1 MKKGMVL
8 LTGFLLAF
16 SIFLT
21 GCGGTDNTRKENHS
35 DGSAEVKNKKD
46 NNTSDEYV
54 EDGLLLKVGEWTKDK
69 DYDTKV
75 TLEKIATPKIKV
87 DLGDL
92 NMLIKDVKIFKR
104 ENVSDAEKEEFSGGK
119 VPVTDPYYTIQVKYD
134 LENTGKNAMNF
145 NGFDYIITDQKQQI
159 DVMTDN
165 IGMNGAFTVQ
175 PEAVVEDEYIICKL
189 KKDNVDG
196 IKKVTLKT
204 SPVYNSETYDEITE
218 SKTIEIEFK

>member
-1 MKKGMVL
+1 
-8 LTGFLLAF
+8 
-16 SIFLT
+16 
-21 GCGGTDNTRKENHS
+21 
-35 DGSAEVKNKKD
+35 KKD
-46 NNTSDEYV
+46 NNTSDQYV
-54 EDGLLLKVGEWTKDK
+54 EDGLLLKPGEWTKDK

-87 DLGDL
+87 DLGNL

-104 ENVSDAEKEEFSGGK
+104 ENVSDSEKEEFSGGK

>member
-1 MKKGMVL
+1 MKKGIAL
-8 LTGFLLAF
+8 LAGFMLAF

-69 DYDTKV
+69 DYDTKA

-134 LENTGKNAMNF
+134 LENTGKNVLNF
-145 NGFDYIITDQKQQI
+145 NGIDYIITDQKQQI

-165 IGMNGAFTVQ
+165 IGINGVFTVQ
-175 PEAVVEDEYIICKL
+175 PDVIVEDEYVICIL
-189 KKDNVDG
+189 KKDNVDK
-196 IKKVTLKT
+196 INKVTIKT
-204 SPVYNSETYDEITE
+204 SPVYNSETYDEITK
-218 SKTIEIEFK
+218 SMTINIEFK

>member
-1 MKKGMVL
+1 MKKGIAL
-8 LTGFLLAF
+8 LAGFMLAF

-21 GCGGTDNTRKENHS
+21 GCGGTDNTRKENNS

-134 LENTGKNAMNF
+134 LENTGKNALNF
-145 NGFDYIITDQKQQI
+145 NGIDYIITDQKQQI

-165 IGMNGAFTVQ
+165 IGINGVFTMQ
-175 PEAVVEDEYIICKL
+175 PDVIVEDEYVICIL
-189 KKDNVDG
+189 KKDNVDK
-196 IKKVTLKT
+196 INKVTIKT
-204 SPVYNSETYDEITE
+204 SPVYNSETYDEITK
-218 SKTIEIEFK
+218 SMTVNIEFK